1 MCMTQAGGFMPAKD
15 IGIDLGTRNSLV
27 FSTGKGI
34 VLREPSVVVYDK
46 DTEKIRAIGEE
57 ARQMASHLTS
67 NMEVIWPIRRG
78 VIVDYNVMEKMLKYF
93 ISQAMGRRAFRKPRV
108 SISVPSGITEI
119 ERKAIEEAA
128 YQSGAREVFLVDEPI
143 AAAIGAGVDIT
154 KPFGNLIV
162 DIGAGTTD
170 VAVISVGGVVVSAS
184 VKVAGDNFDHAIMN
198 YVCEKHSLFI
208 GEDAAENIKIKIG
221 TASEEADLRTME
233 VKGRNIITGLPKVAT
248 LTSEE
253 IRTALRETTGQI
265 SMIEHLLTQYDTEND
280 AQKRE
285 KLLAGAAVLGAYIK
299 RYGNLLLVSHREE
312 TADIR
317 DLSRCFEDSF
327 VNLELLDVKCLCA
340 LPADVILAT
349 KDMLRIYRTFETV
362 LEDCLFDLHSVWVNA
377 RERKGQFLVSIDFVC
392 DTDLSG
398 HKADADLYSCE
409 DGTCR
414 FTFQLQKGGEGA

>member
-1 MCMTQAGGFMPAKD
+1 MPAKD

-119 ERKAIEEAA
+119 ERKAIEE
-128 YQSGAREVFLVDEPI
+128 VFLVDEPI

-198 YVCEKHSLFI
+198 YVREKHSLFI

-265 SMIEHLLTQYDTEND
+265 VETVHGVL
-280 AQKRE
+280 E
-285 KLLAGAAVLGAYIK
+285 KTPPELA
-299 RYGNLLLVSHREE
+299 
-312 TADIR
+312 ADIMDR
-317 DLSRCFEDSF
+317 GIVLTGGGAMLHGMDALIEQKTGVSTLTVQDAMLVVAAGTGKYAEIMSR
-327 VNLELLDVKCLCA
+327 
-340 LPADVILAT
+340 
-349 KDMLRIYRTFETV
+349 M
-362 LEDCLFDLHSVWVNA
+362 
-377 RERKGQFLVSIDFVC
+377 
-392 DTDLSG
+392 
-398 HKADADLYSCE
+398 
-409 DGTCR
+409 
-414 FTFQLQKGGEGA
+414 

>member
-1 MCMTQAGGFMPAKD
+1 MPAKD

-27 FSTGKGI
+27 FSTGRGI
-34 VLREPSVVVYDK
+34 VLREPSVVIYDK

-67 NMEVIWPIRRG
+67 NMEVIWPIRGG

-119 ERKAIEEAA
+119 ERKAMEEAA
-128 YQSGAREVFLVDEPI
+128 YQSGAREVFLVEEPI

-154 KPFGNLIV
+154 KPFGNLLV

-184 VKVAGDNFDHAIMN
+184 VKVAGDNFNHAIMN
-198 YVCEKHSLFI
+198 YVREKHSLFI

-265 SMIEHLLTQYDTEND
+265 VEAVHGVL
-280 AQKRE
+280 E
-285 KLLAGAAVLGAYIK
+285 KTPPELA
-299 RYGNLLLVSHREE
+299 
-312 TADIR
+312 ADIMDR
-317 DLSRCFEDSF
+317 GIVLTGGGAMLHGMDTLIEQKTGVSTLTVQDAMLVVAAGTGKYAEIMSR
-327 VNLELLDVKCLCA
+327 V
-340 LPADVILAT
+340 
-349 KDMLRIYRTFETV
+349 
-362 LEDCLFDLHSVWVNA
+362 
-377 RERKGQFLVSIDFVC
+377 
-392 DTDLSG
+392 
-398 HKADADLYSCE
+398 
-409 DGTCR
+409 
-414 FTFQLQKGGEGA
+414 

>member
-1 MCMTQAGGFMPAKD
+1 MRQHMNVYDAGGRIYA
-15 IGIDLGTRNSLV
+15 
-27 FSTGKGI
+27 GKGYWNRSGNQKQSG
-34 VLREPSVVVYDK
+34 VFHRQGNRFKRASVVVYDK

-170 VAVISVGGVVVSAS
+170 VAVISVGGVVVSTS

-198 YVCEKHSLFI
+198 YVREKHSLFSRGGCS
-208 GEDAAENIKIKIG
+208 GEYQDQ
-221 TASEEADLRTME
+221 D
-233 VKGRNIITGLPKVAT
+233 RN
-248 LTSEE
+248 S
-253 IRTALRETTGQI
+253 Q
-265 SMIEHLLTQYDTEND
+265 
-280 AQKRE
+280 
-285 KLLAGAAVLGAYIK
+285 
-299 RYGNLLLVSHREE
+299 
-312 TADIR
+312 
-317 DLSRCFEDSF
+317 
-327 VNLELLDVKCLCA
+327 
-340 LPADVILAT
+340 
-349 KDMLRIYRTFETV
+349 
-362 LEDCLFDLHSVWVNA
+362 
-377 RERKGQFLVSIDFVC
+377 
-392 DTDLSG
+392 
-398 HKADADLYSCE
+398 
-409 DGTCR
+409 
-414 FTFQLQKGGEGA
+414 

>member
-1 MCMTQAGGFMPAKD
+1 MPAKD

-27 FSTGKGI
+27 FSTGRGI
-34 VLREPSVVVYDK
+34 VLREPSVVIYDK

-67 NMEVIWPIRRG
+67 NMEVIWPIRGG

-119 ERKAIEEAA
+119 ERKAMEEAA
-128 YQSGAREVFLVDEPI
+128 YQSGAREVFLVEEPI

-184 VKVAGDNFDHAIMN
+184 VKVAGDNFNHAIMN
-198 YVCEKHSLFI
+198 YVREKHSLFI

-221 TASEEADLRTME
+221 TASEEADL
-233 VKGRNIITGLPKVAT
+233 ITGLPKVAT

-265 SMIEHLLTQYDTEND
+265 VEAVHGVL
-280 AQKRE
+280 E
-285 KLLAGAAVLGAYIK
+285 KTPPELA
-299 RYGNLLLVSHREE
+299 
-312 TADIR
+312 ADIMDR
-317 DLSRCFEDSF
+317 GIVLTGGGAMLHGMDTLIEQKTGVSTLTVQDAMLVVAAGTGKYAEIMSR
-327 VNLELLDVKCLCA
+327 V
-340 LPADVILAT
+340 
-349 KDMLRIYRTFETV
+349 
-362 LEDCLFDLHSVWVNA
+362 
-377 RERKGQFLVSIDFVC
+377 
-392 DTDLSG
+392 
-398 HKADADLYSCE
+398 
-409 DGTCR
+409 
-414 FTFQLQKGGEGA
+414 

>member
-1 MCMTQAGGFMPAKD
+1 MPAKD

-27 FSTGKGI
+27 FSTGRGI
-34 VLREPSVVVYDK
+34 VLREPSVVIYDK

-67 NMEVIWPIRRG
+67 NMEVIWPIRGG

-119 ERKAIEEAA
+119 ERKAMEEAA
-128 YQSGAREVFLVDEPI
+128 YQSGAREVFLVEEPI

-184 VKVAGDNFDHAIMN
+184 VKVAGDNFNHAIMN
-198 YVCEKHSLFI
+198 YVREKHSLFI

-248 LTSEE
+248 L
-253 IRTALRETTGQI
+253 RETTGQI
-265 SMIEHLLTQYDTEND
+265 VEAVHGVL
-280 AQKRE
+280 E
-285 KLLAGAAVLGAYIK
+285 KTPPELA
-299 RYGNLLLVSHREE
+299 
-312 TADIR
+312 ADIMDR
-317 DLSRCFEDSF
+317 GIVLTGGGAMLHGMDTLIEQKTGVSTLTVQDAMLVVAAGTGKYAEIMSR
-327 VNLELLDVKCLCA
+327 V
-340 LPADVILAT
+340 
-349 KDMLRIYRTFETV
+349 
-362 LEDCLFDLHSVWVNA
+362 
-377 RERKGQFLVSIDFVC
+377 
-392 DTDLSG
+392 
-398 HKADADLYSCE
+398 
-409 DGTCR
+409 
-414 FTFQLQKGGEGA
+414 